1 MSMIPSILKKLAFA
15 LLWIW
20 IISLLA
26 FWLSKKIPG
35 DEFLDYLSIER
46 NSFTTSLNPGQERDI
61 IQQVAAK
68 RGLDL
73 PYFYFSIHKGIYPD
87 TLYRI
92 FPAGD
97 QETVKS
103 WITRSNNH
111 RASVRLFEI
120 LRNTLHSSCLP
131 AYINQYGDSLCLQIN
146 SILRQQDVI
155 SAKREVDKLASMVNA
170 DTAREN
176 FKIVELNQLINELN
190 DQRSIG
196 PKNIFPSISWNGFQ
210 NQYHRWLTG
219 FLTMRSE
226 ASLIDGRNAWVK
238 ITEALKWTLLLNGIA
253 VLLAFIMGCVIGIWS
268 ALRDQTRAERITSIL
283 LFALFAIPSFW
294 LATLLIFAF
303 SSGEWI
309 RILPSGGL
317 GPYDSADTVI
327 EKWAIVARHLFL
339 PVLCLGVGA
348 LAFVAK
354 QMKQSMLFQLQQPY
368 VNALR
373 QNGISEKSIVR
384 KHVIRNAFFPMIT
397 LLGKSLP
404 EIISGSLIIEVIFS
418 IPGMGRLMY
427 TSLLARDWPVVFPT
441 LMLIACVTV
450 LCYVITD
457 ILYKAIDPRV
467 RTAE

>member
-1 MSMIPSILKKLAFA
+1 MA
-15 LLWIW
+15 
-20 IISLLA
+20 
-26 FWLSKKIPG
+26 
-35 DEFLDYLSIER
+35 
-46 NSFTTSLNPGQERDI
+46 
-61 IQQVAAK
+61 
-68 RGLDL
+68 
-73 PYFYFSIHKGIYPD
+73 
-87 TLYRI
+87 
-92 FPAGD
+92 
-97 QETVKS
+97 
-103 WITRSNNH
+103 
-111 RASVRLFEI
+111 
-120 LRNTLHSSCLP
+120 
-131 AYINQYGDSLCLQIN
+131 
-146 SILRQQDVI
+146 
-155 SAKREVDKLASMVNA
+155 
-170 DTAREN
+170 
-176 FKIVELNQLINELN
+176 
-190 DQRSIG
+190 
-196 PKNIFPSISWNGFQ
+196 
-210 NQYHRWLTG
+210 
-219 FLTMRSE
+219 
-226 ASLIDGRNAWVK
+226 
-238 ITEALKWTLLLNGIA
+238 
-253 VLLAFIMGCVIGIWS
+253 
-268 ALRDQTRAERITSIL
+268 
-283 LFALFAIPSFW
+283 
-294 LATLLIFAF
+294 ATLLIFAF